1 MRPTLI
7 AAAVLLGLPAFPA
20 ALQAQPVTVVV
31 VRHAEKAPAPAD
43 DPVLSAAGTQRAAA
57 LAEALEDAGVQ
68 AVIVSPRQ
76 RTRLTAHGVLE
87 ARGLTPEVVGLT
99 PTHVADVARAVRAHK
114 GKVVL
119 VVGHSN
125 TVPAIV
131 TALGG
136 PRIPELCDAQYS
148 QLFTLVV
155 PEQGAPTVVRSQYG
169 APDAPGAGSCATGM
183 KP

>member
-1 MRPTLI
+1 MRLTLL
-7 AAAVLLGLPAFPA
+7 AAALLLAAPA
-20 ALQAQPVTVVV
+20 ALRAQPVTVVV
-31 VRHAEKAPAPAD
+31 VRHAEKADASA
-43 DPVLSAAGTQRAAA
+43 DPVLSEAGTARAEALAAA
-57 LAEALEDAGVQ
+57 LKDAGVQ

-76 RTRLTAHGVLE
+76 RTRLTAQGVLQ

-99 PTHVADVARAVRAHK
+99 PTHVADVARAVRARK
-114 GKVVL
+114 GQVVL

-136 PRIPELCDAQYS
+136 PKLADLCDAQYS

-169 APDAPGAGSCATGM
+169 APDAPEAGSCATGM

>member
-1 MRPTLI
+1 MRLTLL
-7 AAAVLLGLPAFPA
+7 AAAALLAVPAIPA
-20 ALQAQPVTVVV
+20 ALRAQPVTVVV

-43 DPVLSAAGTQRAAA
+43 DPVLSEAGTQRAAA
-57 LAEALEDAGVQ
+57 LAEALKDAGVQ

-76 RTRLTAHGVLE
+76 RTRLTAQGVLQ
-87 ARGLTPEVVGLT
+87 ARGLIPEVVGLT

-136 PRIPELCDAQYS
+136 PKLADLCDAQYA

-155 PEQGAPTVVRSQYG
+155 PEQGAATVVRSQFG
-169 APDAPGAGSCATGM
+169 APDAPEAGSCATGM